1 MEGKKLSFGKR
12 LKSLRIKND
21 LSQQE
26 IADRLN
32 LNRSTY
38 ARYEL
43 DQTQPDFDTLQKIAD
58 FYDVSIDFLLGREN
72 KSLKHETN
80 GDWIPKLNEKDE
92 KDIALRLEAI
102 AQDIE
107 SQTSLSFNGEPM
119 DEDTKELVLAQI
131 ERNLRLAKQLAKQKF
146 TPKKYRKN
154 KEDDEQE

>member
-1 MEGKKLSFGKR
+1 MLGTR
-12 LKSLRIKND
+12 IASLRKNKKMT
-21 LSQQE
+21 QE
-26 IADRLN
+26 NIAKRIGIP
-32 LNRSTY
+32 RSTY
-38 ARYEL
+38 SNYEAGNRE
-43 DQTQPDFDTLQKIAD
+43 PDNETLKKIAKCLETSTD
-58 FYDVSIDFLLGREN
+58 YLLGLTDDPNPHSVKDEW
-72 KSLKHETN
+72 T
-80 GDWIPKLNEKDE
+80 PQLNEKDE